1 VHANAVD
8 FWQWGHGYVPG
19 FDTLIK
25 SYTDANPGKQVV
37 QSNPSS
43 YWNKVVATL
52 ASGTGPDVFL
62 MNNVNF
68 KQYAKNGSVGDLSS
82 YMNADKTAAGN
93 MKTMLTAAQDWYHY
107 KGKVMGVPW
116 DYSTG
121 VVSYNLD
128 QFQAASLTP
137 PASLGQQ
144 WTWATMRDYATKLT
158 VKQGSTQTRS
168 GIWVYNGLENGWYTF
183 AAASGA
189 QFFNA
194 DLNQCTISSPE
205 AVAGLEFLV
214 SMMKDGTA
222 APQNF
227 QDQALKANNSD
238 SNGEIFT
245 HGVTSMMLDGD
256 WMFTA
261 YEKVKS
267 VSWDSTIFPYA
278 PTGKTANTSNL
289 RGLVMNPAAKQKDQA
304 WAWVSYLMT
313 PAVQNQI
320 PQLLGEVPANND
332 SAKTYYFDPAKGG
345 PPPGRKALGPD
356 LNATTPLPAS
366 DLIAWSDISSLSSKW
381 VGQVYQFKLTP
392 ADALKSLQDEI
403 NGVIAASK
411 HP

>member
-1 VHANAVD
+1 MPMLHTRRAVMRAAGAALLGLTGSGLLAACGAGAAVNATTSAAPPTAGSSSAVSASSASTAVAASAPATTSAVTTTQKAVAAAATTSSAAAAPAVHANAVD

-189 QFFNA
+189 QFFN
-194 DLNQCTISSPE
+194 
-205 AVAGLEFLV
+205 
-214 SMMKDGTA
+214 
-222 APQNF
+222 
-227 QDQALKANNSD
+227 
-238 SNGEIFT
+238 
-245 HGVTSMMLDGD
+245 
-256 WMFTA
+256 
-261 YEKVKS
+261 
-267 VSWDSTIFPYA
+267 
-278 PTGKTANTSNL
+278 
-289 RGLVMNPAAKQKDQA
+289 
-304 WAWVSYLMT
+304 
-313 PAVQNQI
+313 
-320 PQLLGEVPANND
+320 
-332 SAKTYYFDPAKGG
+332 
-345 PPPGRKALGPD
+345 
-356 LNATTPLPAS
+356 
-366 DLIAWSDISSLSSKW
+366 
-381 VGQVYQFKLTP
+381 
-392 ADALKSLQDEI
+392 
-403 NGVIAASK
+403 
-411 HP
+411 